1 MPSSASRLP
10 NLPFP
15 PAPDAPAVVLDT
27 NTVLDWLVFEDTSVA
42 AVVAAIEGGQLRWL
56 ACGEMRDELVRTLAY
71 RSLAR
76 WNPDSER
83 TLSIFDR
90 YVEPVAQPSPAPLNL
105 RCSDPD
111 DQVFIDLAL
120 EHRARWLLTHDRALL
135 RLAKRARIRGL
146 CITQA
151 RHWPRA

>member
-1 MPSSASRLP
+1 
-10 NLPFP
+10 LPFP

-27 NTVLDWLVFEDTSVA
+27 NTVLDWLVFEDASVA
-42 AVVAAIEGGQLRWL
+42 GVVAAIEGGQLRWL
-56 ACGEMRDELVRTLAY
+56 ACDAMRDELVRTLTY

-76 WNPDSER
+76 WEPDSER
-83 TLSIFDR
+83 TLSTFDR
-90 YVEPVAQPSPAPLNL
+90 YVELVGQPWPAPLNP

-120 EHRARWLLTHDRALL
+120 EHQARWLLTHDRALL
-135 RLAKRARIRGL
+135 RLAKRARIRGV

-151 RHWPRA
+151 RHWPRE

>member
-1 MPSSASRLP
+1 LTFSPERS
-10 NLPFP
+10 
-15 PAPDAPAVVLDT
+15 APAVVLDT
-27 NTVLDWLVFEDTSVA
+27 NTVLDWLVFDDTSVT
-42 AVVAAIEGGQLRWL
+42 AVVAAIEGGRLRWL
-56 ACGEMRDELVRTLAY
+56 ACGAMRDELVRTLAY

-76 WNPDSER
+76 WKPDSER
-83 TLSIFDR
+83 ALSIFDR

-120 EHRARWLLTHDRALL
+120 AHQARWLLTHDRALL
-135 RLAKRARIRGL
+135 RLAKRARMRGI

-151 RHWPRA
+151 RHWPGA